1 MPTPSNPRH
10 AEKAAVALFLHNLHP
25 EAHHTVISSVASVAE
40 IVLLATIDMEHRGE
54 LAEFA
59 KKTPG
64 DAQGVLADSIA
75 KICNPA
81 TLAPDASSE
90 MLRVI
95 TLLSAWQS
103 GLLLR
108 HARQAAGSDP
118 SSVLGGRLIDLSCY
132 PSS

>member
-1 MPTPSNPRH
+1 MTTPNSRH
-10 AEKAAVALFLHNLHP
+10 AEKASVALYLHNLHP

-40 IVLLATIDMEHRGE
+40 LVLLATIDMEHKGE

-59 KKTPG
+59 KLSPG
-64 DAQGVLADSIA
+64 EAQGILADSIA

-81 TLAPDASSE
+81 TLAPVASTE

-108 HARQAAGSDP
+108 HARQAAGSD
-118 SSVLGGRLIDLSCY
+118 SSSILGS
-132 PSS
+132 

>member
-1 MPTPSNPRH
+1 MTTPNSRH
-10 AEKAAVALFLHNLHP
+10 AEKASVALYLHNLHP

-40 IVLLATIDMEHRGE
+40 IVLLATIDMEHKGE

-59 KKTPG
+59 KFSPG
-64 DAQGVLADSIA
+64 EAQGILADSIA

-81 TLAPDASSE
+81 TLTPVASTE

-108 HARQAAGSDP
+108 HARQAAGSD
-118 SSVLGGRLIDLSCY
+118 SSSILGG
-132 PSS
+132 